1 MLDNE
6 SIAVVII
13 YIFGC
18 FVNWVASY
26 VIKDYH
32 ESKPLG
38 MQSLFG
44 KTIVIFINSFV
55 IIVVTVALLF
65 VLSELAA
72 PLNVKIS
79 GILAVIEYLV
89 GITFYL
95 SVMVVSFTK
104 YLSIYHGPA
113 IQDLEED
120 AVLGFIKR
128 FHIMFPALLASLE
141 FTFWTEPRQTEAYK
155 LLSQDAT
162 AQSSRTGYGMKI
174 MALLA
179 FVSVMGLQARL
190 EYDFLSQEK
199 PDKQSGSGVLQKAKE
214 WLTAKSENASE
225 YKLSVTRLI
234 VIIVAILVVVLAL
247 EAFKVITFRVCIL
260 IVFVVLSDICPIIF
274 IVSHPSLRVHS
285 FKIIKAPFRFLA

>member
-1 MLDNE
+1 M
-6 SIAVVII
+6 
-13 YIFGC
+13 
-18 FVNWVASY
+18 
-26 VIKDYH
+26 IKDYH

-95 SVMVVSFTK
+95 SVMVVSLTK

-113 IQDLEED
+113 IQDLDED
-120 AVLGFIKR
+120 AVLGFIKGL
-128 FHIMFPALLASLE
+128 HIMFPTLLASLE

-162 AQSSRTGYGMKI
+162 VQTSRTGYGMKGMI
-174 MALLA
+174 LLA
-179 FVSVMGLQARL
+179 FISVIGLQARL
-190 EYDFLSQEK
+190 EYDFLTKNQEK
-199 PDKQSGSGVLQKAKE
+199 PNQQSGRRALLQKAKV
-214 WLTAKSENASE
+214 WLTAKLENASE

-234 VIIVAILVVVLAL
+234 VIIVAILVVVSAL
-247 EAFKVITFRVCIL
+247 EACKVMTFRVYIL
-260 IVFVVLSDICPIIF
+260 ILFVVLSDVCPIIF

-285 FKIIKAPFRFLA
+285 FKIIKAPSCLI